1 MCGSA
6 AGVRRA
12 AVLAP
17 APRTPSTDGDAVED
31 LALCRL
37 EAGQTVGASRVAMV
51 NIGWGLGQGG
61 VTVHGTAGRAVAH
74 YRADGTMPWAP
85 FENLTV
91 TTADGTRT
99 VDLPAGE
106 ELGPLVANA
115 MRGTVADLV
124 DAITKK
130 EAPAAERCRRRAEA
144 AADDGTGRSQP
155 GPAASGL
162 RALHTLETTV
172 AAYASAAL
180 GRTVAVPLPTD
191 GPLHNSG
198 VIGMRDLTG
207 ADAVPADS
215 PVRRRGLFGLTP
227 AGA

>member
-1 MCGSA
+1 LPAVCGSA

-115 MRGTVADLV
+115 MAARSPTSPTRSRRRRLRLRKGADGGLRPRP
-124 DAITKK
+124 TT
-130 EAPAAERCRRRAEA
+130 APA
-144 AADDGTGRSQP
+144 GRSQVP
-155 GPAASGL
+155 RPQVSGPWEL
-162 RALHTLETTV
+162 RRRRH
-172 AAYASAAL
+172 
-180 GRTVAVPLPTD
+180 RTPRRRRL
-191 GPLHNSG
+191 L
-198 VIGMRDLTG
+198 
-207 ADAVPADS
+207 DA
-215 PVRRRGLFGLTP
+215 VRRRP
-227 AGA
+227 AGGRLPRSAVDRERGLHPRPA

>member
-115 MRGTVADLV
+115 MRGTVADLA

-130 EAPAAERCRRRAEA
+130 EAPAA
-144 AADDGTGRSQP
+144 DGV
-155 GPAASGL
+155 A
-162 RALHTLETTV
+162 ALHTLEITV
-172 AAYASAAL
+172 AAYAAAAL

-198 VIGMRDLTG
+198 VIGLRDLTG